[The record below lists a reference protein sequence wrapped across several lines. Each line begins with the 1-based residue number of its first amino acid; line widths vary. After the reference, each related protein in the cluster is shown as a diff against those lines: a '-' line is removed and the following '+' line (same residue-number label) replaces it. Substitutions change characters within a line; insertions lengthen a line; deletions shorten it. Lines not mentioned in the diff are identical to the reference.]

1 MILVTGC
8 SGVLGQA
15 LLAELRLHYEGVVGV
30 RQADMALEDPEAT
43 LAYFRQH
50 RPRLVFHAAARVHG
64 LMGNHDFPCDI
75 YTQNIRIN
83 TNVVEAARQYDCEKI
98 TAVSTVAAY
107 AHGLPM
113 PIKETDFWNGA
124 PHYSERAYAQSKRA
138 MLAHLEACKAQYGLD
153 FMYPIVTN
161 LFGPHDRYDEVH
173 GHVVPSL
180 ISKFY
185 NATKTG
191 APVQVWGTG
200 AAQRDFMFAS
210 DAAAAIVLANRT
222 KSGQVNI
229 ATGETVPIRAL
240 VEALS
245 EIAGIT
251 NVTWD
256 PSKPDGQLDRT
267 YDVSHLR
274 ELGFRPRLSL
284 KEALRLTY
292 DWYVA
297 NYPNVRR

>member
-15 LLAELRLHYEGVVGV
+15 LLDELRLRYEDVVGV
-30 RQADMALEDPEAT
+30 RQTDLDLEDSKAT
-43 LAYFRQH
+43 LDYFRQH
-50 RPRLVFHAAARVHG
+50 SPRLVFHAAARVHG
-64 LMGNHDFPCDI
+64 LMGNHQFPCDI
-75 YTQNIRIN
+75 YVQNIRIN
-83 TNVVEAARQYDCEKI
+83 TNVIEAARQSDCEKI

-124 PHYSERAYAQSKRA
+124 PHYSERAYAQSKRS

-161 LFGPHDRYDEVH
+161 LYGAHDRFDEVH

-185 NATKTG
+185 KATQTG
-191 APVQVWGTG
+191 EPVQVWGTG
-200 AAQRDFMFAS
+200 AAQRDFMYAP
-210 DAAAAIVLANRT
+210 DAAAAIVLASQT
-222 KSGQVNI
+222 KSGHINI
-229 ATGETVPIRAL
+229 ATGQTVPIRTL

-245 EIAGIT
+245 EITGVA
-251 NVTWD
+251 NVVWD
-256 PSKPDGQLDRT
+256 DTKPDGQLDRT

-274 ELGFRPRLSL
+274 ELGFRPRQSL
-284 KEALRLTY
+284 KDALRQTY
-292 DWYVA
+292 EWYVA

>member
-15 LLAELRLHYEGVVGV
+15 LLGELHQHYEGVVGI
-30 RQADMALEDPEAT
+30 RQTDLALDDWAAT
-43 LAYFRQH
+43 LDYFRQH

-75 YTQNIRIN
+75 YVQNIRIN
-83 TNVVEAARQYDCEKI
+83 TNVVEAARQCDCEKI

-161 LFGPHDRYDEVH
+161 LFGPHDRFDEVH

-185 NATKTG
+185 NSIHAG
-191 APVQVWGTG
+191 SPVQVWGTG
-200 AAQRDFMFAS
+200 AAQRDFMFAP
-210 DAAAAIVLANRT
+210 DAAKAIVLASRT

-229 ATGETVPIRAL
+229 ATGETVPIRLL

-245 EIAGIT
+245 EVTGVT
-251 NVTWD
+251 NIEWD
-256 PSKPDGQLDRT
+256 ASKPDGQLDRT

-274 ELGFRPRLSL
+274 ELGFRPQQSL
-284 KEALRLTY
+284 TEALKLTY
-292 DWYVA
+292 DWYVENFA
-297 NYPNVRR
+297 AARR